1 MLERFYD
8 AENGGFYMVSTQSA
22 KGLLARIMQDQDGSE
37 PSAGSVAA
45 LSLLRLAQITDREDL
60 RRAAEKTLERFA
72 PLMARY
78 PRATAQMLCALDFS
92 LSKPKQILIA
102 GKRDDPG
109 TGEMLRIVHSRYLPN
124 RILMLV
130 QDDEDRKRLGRH
142 MPFVKGVYPIQG
154 KASAYICLNYAC
166 ELPTND
172 PKTAADLLDGRPAR
186 KPFP

>member
-1 MLERFYD
+1 
-8 AENGGFYMVSTQSA
+8 MV
-22 KGLLARIMQDQDGSE
+22 DQDGSE

-45 LSLLRLAQITDREDL
+45 LTLLRLAQITDREDL
-60 RRAAEKTLERFA
+60 RKAAEKTLERFA
-72 PLMARY
+72 GLMARY

-109 TGEMLRIVHSRYLPN
+109 TREMLRVVHSRYLPN
-124 RILMLV
+124 RILMLI
-130 QDDEDRKRLGRH
+130 EGEEARKRLSRH

-172 PKTAADLLDGRPAR
+172 PRAAGDILDGKAAR